1 MLGMRALST
10 NRIIDLTN
18 FVKRI
23 VRIHN
28 NRRSTST
35 QIKYLIDLIQC
46 KHPPTN
52 KWGKTRC
59 TDSKK
64 INGQLDVTVE
74 VHIYSSR
81 NRFNLVHE
89 STTFNRPLTHYIY
102 TILIWFGK
110 NFNQIQ
116 SHHQQPS
123 AQHTN
128 EIPLNSKLIAVIN
141 FKFRAQLAHSHSWR
155 SVNTVRQSSQ
165 HNWRGIQTNLQIWI
179 NFCSRE
185 FVFRAGFYPRRNSL
199 NVVCEMSNCHF
210 VWRACGIRVADRK
223 SAGLLGVR
231 VSHSK
236 RQSCSAVVSASASA
250 RLDECAGVCAQ
261 TRFQTHSIK
270 CHYKH

>member
-10 NRIIDLTN
+10 NRIIDLNN

-59 TDSKK
+59 TDSKRM
-64 INGQLDVTVE
+64 NGQLDVTVE

-155 SVNTVRQSSQ
+155 SVNTVRPSS
-165 HNWRGIQTNLQIWI
+165 HTTGVAFKPICKFELIFVLVSLCSALVFTHVEIHSMWCAKCQIAI
-179 NFCSRE
+179 LCDA
-185 FVFRAGFYPRRNSL
+185 RAA
-199 NVVCEMSNCHF
+199 F
-210 VWRACGIRVADRK
+210 VWRIEKVPGCSVFVSRIRNGKVVRLL
-223 SAGLLGVR
+223 SLPQPQLGLTSVR
-231 VSHSK
+231 V
-236 RQSCSAVVSASASA
+236 C
-250 RLDECAGVCAQ
+250 VCAN
-261 TRFQTHSIK
+261 TLSNTFN
-270 CHYKH
+270 